1 MSRPFGFRDKIGYML
16 GDLANDF
23 FFIFASSFLMVFYTN
38 VLGISPGV
46 VGTLF
51 LTARIIDAFTDVGM
65 GRIVDTLTLKK
76 GGRFRPWIKAMALP
90 VCIAGFLLFMPQVAA
105 LSMPFRI
112 IYVFITYILWGSIF
126 YTSINIPYGSMA
138 SAITTDPTH
147 RGQLS
152 TYRSVGAAVAGLLI
166 SVAVPQIIYEYDN
179 LGNQIILPHRF
190 QLVAIIFALLAFVC
204 YQLCY
209 HLSVERV
216 EIKPEKKETAS
227 ISQTLKSIFA
237 TRSLMSIIAAAI
249 VLLLSMLLAQSMN
262 VYLFMDYFK
271 NKAAMSLAG
280 FLNTAVTLV
289 LAPFTKI
296 IIRKIGKKEA
306 SSIALLFA
314 SAVYF
319 ITFFS
324 RITNPWIFCIFVC
337 LGNVGTGVFNLL
349 IWAFITDIID
359 SREVHTGSRD
369 DGTIYAFYS
378 FARKIGQAL
387 AGGLGAWALQLIGY
401 KTATAGETVVQ
412 TTEVVQKIY
421 SVATFAPAICYLTVG
436 LILVFAYPLSRKKV
450 EENTRILQERRQT
463 KKGT

>member
-1 MSRPFGFRDKIGYML
+1 MNKPFGLKDKIGYML

-38 VLGISPGV
+38 VLGIAPGV

-76 GGRFRPWIKAMALP
+76 GGRFRPWIKIMSVP
-90 VCIAGFLLFMPQVAA
+90 VCIAGFLLFTPQVAKLA
-105 LSMPFRI
+105 MSYRI

-138 SAITTDPTH
+138 SAITTDPTE

-166 SVAVPQIIYEYDN
+166 SVAVPQIVYEYDA
-179 LGNQIILPHRF
+179 LGNQIILPARF
-190 QLVAIIFALLAFVC
+190 QLVALIFAVLAFIC

-209 HLSVERV
+209 RLSVERV
-216 EIKPEKKETAS
+216 VINPEKKEKKP
-227 ISQTLKSIFA
+227 IINTLGSIFRS
-237 TRSLMSIIAAAI
+237 RSLMSIIAAAI

-262 VYLFMDYFK
+262 IYLFMDYFK
-271 NKAAMSLAG
+271 NKSAMSLAG

-289 LAPFTKI
+289 LAPFTKRI
-296 IIRKIGKKEA
+296 IKSVGKKEA
-306 SSIALLFA
+306 SSVALLFA
-314 SAVYF
+314 SGIYF
-319 ITFFS
+319 LTFFL
-324 RITNPWIFCIFVC
+324 RIRNPWLFCAFVC
-337 LGNVGTGVFNLL
+337 LGNVGTGIFNLM

-359 SREVHTGSRD
+359 NREVVTGSRD

-387 AGGLGAWALQLIGY
+387 AGGLGAWTLQLIGY
-401 KTATAGETVVQ
+401 RTATAGETVIQ
-412 TTEVVQKIY
+412 TTEVVEKIY
-421 SVATFAPAICYLTVG
+421 SVATFAPAVFYLTVG
-436 LILVFAYPLSRKKV
+436 LILVFAYPLTRKKV
-450 EENTRILQERRQT
+450 EENTRILEQRR
-463 KKGT
+463 KNH